1 MKIIAKRKF
10 RSAVADK
17 EYVPEAIN
25 KVVNAPEWI
34 RQDDHFKA
42 LKRAGIVVV
51 MRDEPIEEPADE
63 PEAPEAHVVAD
74 GFTVA
79 DVKDAMGA
87 KNIAD
92 TVEAIEAAGHVFDG
106 KPTGKTIVP
115 AEVFN
120 AVVHPASDEV

>member
-1 MKIIAKRKF
+1 VKIIAKRKF

-17 EYVPEAIN
+17 EYVPAAIN
-25 KVVNAPEWI
+25 TVVEAPEWI

-42 LKRAGIVVV
+42 LKRAGLVVV
-51 MRDEPIEEPADE
+51 MRDEPIEEADD
-63 PEAPEAHVVAD
+63 EAPVAPVVAD

-79 DVKDAMGA
+79 DVKDALGA

-115 AEVFN
+115 AEVYE